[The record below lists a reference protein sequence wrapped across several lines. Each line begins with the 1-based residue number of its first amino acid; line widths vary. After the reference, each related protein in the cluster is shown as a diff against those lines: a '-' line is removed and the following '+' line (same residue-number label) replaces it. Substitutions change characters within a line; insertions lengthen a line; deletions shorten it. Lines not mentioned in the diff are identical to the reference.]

1 MENRFN
7 SSRAF
12 WKAIAAL
19 FESILLLLTLLFAVV
34 FCGCKKEFDYLPYVS
49 ELRSNVLLA
58 KEENFTLRV
67 YAVNKEYPYAADGVP
82 HETAPRIEV
91 YFTAPEGKENCRI
104 YFTVDGKEYGGDMSY
119 DNVKAAYFF
128 SCGLD
133 ISTVEILP
141 CRVEYGERTLSLN
154 TTSIRQKDTLTAKEI
169 LKALQTVE
177 GELFTSLTD
186 QYGFA
191 GEIHIRLI
199 YEENPYYYIGVID
212 RSGKAHAFLLN
223 AQTGKLLAKRTN

>member
-7 SSRAF
+7 SSHAF

-19 FESILLLLTLLFAVV
+19 FKSILLLLVLLFVVV

-58 KEENFTLRV
+58 KEGDFTLRV
-67 YAVNKEYPYAADGVP
+67 YAVSKEYPYAADGIP
-82 HETAPRIEV
+82 HETTPRIEV

-104 YFTVDGKEYGGDMSY
+104 HFTVEEREYGGDMSY
-119 DNVKAAYFF
+119 DNVKAEYFF
-128 SCGLD
+128 SCSLD
-133 ISTVEILP
+133 ISTVDSLP
-141 CRVEYGERTLSLN
+141 CRIEYGEQDFTLNAASV
-154 TTSIRQKDTLTAKEI
+154 RQKDTLNAKEI
-169 LKALQTVE
+169 LKALQSVE
-177 GELFTSLTD
+177 GELFTALTD

-199 YEENPYYYIGVID
+199 YEENPYYYVGVID
-212 RSGKAHAFLLN
+212 RTGNAHAFLLN